1 MNKEFISIKQMQL
14 FIFIYSIGSYLLFGR
29 GSLAMQN
36 AWISS
41 IIAVLISI
49 PVVLI
54 YGRIVN
60 RYPGKNFFD
69 ILEEV
74 FGKIIGKI
82 ISILFILQ
90 SLFLCAYIL
99 NDFVDFIKI
108 TALFK
113 TPTVVLMIFIGIL
126 SMWMIKEGIEVL
138 AAWAQFFIRI
148 LLIFMVIMWIFLT
161 PEMNIYNLQ
170 PIAHGNIK
178 EIFSESVNL
187 MTFPFTE
194 ILIFINFFDCVK
206 TKNNV
211 KNSFL
216 KPLIIS
222 GVLCT
227 IISMINL
234 MILGPEGYS
243 SFNYPGYEVI
253 KRLKIQQEFQRVEI
267 IVSTAFVIIE
277 FLQINFCLLA
287 VSKGV
292 SKVFNLQ
299 SYKNIITPIIALLIN
314 LTYSIFKSSMESSE
328 FSREYWTV
336 YGMIFQVIFPIIIF
350 IIILLKQRY
359 YNKQPQ

>member
-14 FIFIYSIGSYLLFGR
+14 FIFIYSIGSYLLFGL
-29 GSLAMQN
+29 GSLAMEN

-49 PVVLI
+49 PFVLI

-60 RYPGKNFFD
+60 LYKGKNFFD

-74 FGKIIGKI
+74 FGKVIGKI
-82 ISILFILQ
+82 ISILLILQ
-90 SLFLCAYIL
+90 LFFLYAYIL

-108 TALFK
+108 TALFR
-113 TPTVVLMIFIGIL
+113 TPKVILMIFIGIL

-148 LLIFMVIMWIFLT
+148 LLIFMVIMWIILT
-161 PEMNIYNLQ
+161 PEMNIYNLH
-170 PIAHGNIK
+170 PIGYGNLK
-178 EIFSESVNL
+178 EILLQSVNL

-194 ILIFINFFDCVK
+194 ILIFIDFFDCVK

-211 KNSFL
+211 KNSFV

-222 GVLCT
+222 GILCT
-227 IISMINL
+227 IISMISL
-234 MILGPEGYS
+234 MILGAEGYS

-277 FLQINFCLLA
+277 FLKINFCLLA
-287 VSKGV
+287 ISKGV
-292 SKVFNLQ
+292 SKVFDLEN
-299 SYKNIITPIIALLIN
+299 YKNIITPIIALLIN
-314 LTYSIFKSSMESSE
+314 ITYSIFKSSMESNE
-328 FSREYWTV
+328 FSREYWIV
-336 YGMIFQVIFPIIIF
+336 YGMRSEERRVGKECRSRWSP
-350 IIILLKQRY
+350 Y
-359 YNKQPQ
+359 H